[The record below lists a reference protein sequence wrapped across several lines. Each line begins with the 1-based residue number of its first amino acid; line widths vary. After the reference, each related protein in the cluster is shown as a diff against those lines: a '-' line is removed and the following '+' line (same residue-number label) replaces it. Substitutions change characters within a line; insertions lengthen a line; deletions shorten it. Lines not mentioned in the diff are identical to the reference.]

1 MTKEK
6 MWYEVFRRNKDEV
19 VETIFFHEDLEKCVQ
34 VYRKQKLIDK
44 SIKLDKWLDAPYLDG
59 PMPIK
64 SILN

>member
-19 VETIFFHEDLEKCVQ
+19 VETIFVHEDLEKCVQ